1 VKQARHYFKG
11 CVRLCYMAN
20 LTTCLSL
27 VRIVLLSL
35 GFSFVNALTLLGLKY
50 KMTNSVRQSPYAL
63 AAFIAAHLLMLSGC
77 AAPPARHTAG
87 EPTEA
92 QLREEY
98 ARWASTRR
106 GNEYRTRHILV
117 STQEAATAVLQE
129 IKAGAPFAAVA
140 SRVSLDTGTKAKGG
154 DLGWVLP
161 SNFVAEFRVA
171 FRDSETGLYPQPVR
185 TPFGW
190 HVILVEEVRPV
201 RIAPFE
207 EMRSIIKTQMK
218 KARAAPDS
226 AAPLPSWTPEQ
237 WDALFATA
245 LHTAGGSAYVYS
257 EASYV
262 DLESANKA
270 SKLGLS
276 VETRAKQHRA
286 RNLIDVEPELRF
298 ALARLYQAD
307 EVSQPVVRMRPDGRQ
322 VWTVIQLERRED
334 VARLQYGAPFRT
346 DAAAWV
352 AKGLLPSPEQILKSP
367 EAKARIAYWRATS
380 VQLLASVSTNLSP
393 DVEYGNLGTPL
404 LDAIIRKDMAAANEL
419 VRRGANVNRCGVWGC
434 PLVMAAKMED
444 AAESMS
450 WVEWLLKNGAVSDGI
465 DSRGLDGLSSALTG
479 ACWRGHF
486 AVVQRLVQAGA
497 SLNGVPDSIVT
508 PLEAAAS
515 NANKSLVEWLIA
527 RGASVLPRPNPR
539 WFGVISLYSAAQQSK
554 NEAFIAWT
562 ERTILNA
569 AAGLPDYRFSVFF
582 EQEGRRIDV
591 DGKGIA
597 RLKSAPF
604 KMVFTLP
611 ESASNVQVGASLHAA
626 WLEEF
631 RATDL
636 RNAMFRAMASGA
648 LTDAS
653 QPDSQYLL
661 LSRPCKAG
669 ANMDRG
675 CDGAH
680 MSLYVN
686 VSDRNDF
693 HERRTA
699 GGKAYVRAV
708 TQLLDFVENKSEIV
722 PVQRLA
728 GQTLYLIMGI
738 PLSLGG
744 PTGERFVQPRMVS
757 VQFTR

>member
-1 VKQARHYFKG
+1 MRH
-11 CVRLCYMAN
+11 MAN

-35 GFSFVNALTLLGLKY
+35 GFSFGNALTLLGLKY
-50 KMTNSVRQSPYAL
+50 KMTNSVHQSPYAL

-77 AAPPARHTAG
+77 AAPPARTAVY

-92 QLREEY
+92 ELQDEY
-98 ARWASTRR
+98 ARWASNRR
-106 GNEYRTRHILV
+106 GNEYRTRHILLP
-117 STQEAATAVLQE
+117 TQEEAAAALQE

-161 SNFVAEFRVA
+161 SGFVSEFRVA
-171 FRDSETGLYPQPVR
+171 FRDSETGLHPKPVR

-207 EMRSIIKTQMK
+207 EMRSVIATQIK
-218 KARAAPDS
+218 KARTSSESVAS
-226 AAPLPSWTPEQ
+226 LPAWTPEQ
-237 WDALFATA
+237 WDALYATA
-245 LHTAGGSAYVYS
+245 LHTAGGSTYVYT

-276 VETRAKQHRA
+276 VETRAKEHRA

-307 EVSQPVVRMRPDGRQ
+307 EVSLPVVRIRPDGRQ
-322 VWTVIQLERRED
+322 FWTVVQLDRRTN
-334 VARLQYGAPFRT
+334 VTRLQYGAPFRT

-367 EAKARIAYWRATS
+367 EAIARIAYWQATS
-380 VQLLASVSTNLSP
+380 LQLLASVDTNLSP
-393 DVEYGNLGTPL
+393 DVEYGSLGTPL
-404 LDAIIRKDMAAANEL
+404 LDAITRKDMAAANEL

-434 PLVMAAKMED
+434 PLAMAAKMED
-444 AAESMS
+444 ATESLA

-465 DSRGLDGLSSALTG
+465 DSRGLDVLSTALTG

-486 AVVQRLVQAGA
+486 AVVQRLVKAGA
-497 SLNGVPDSIVT
+497 SLNGVRDSIVT

-554 NEAFIAWT
+554 NEAFIAWS
-562 ERTILNA
+562 ERTMLSA
-569 AAGLPDYRFSVFF
+569 AATLPDYRFNMFF

-591 DGKGIA
+591 DGKGIV
-597 RLKSAPF
+597 RLKPAPF

-611 ESASNVQVGASLHAA
+611 DSASNVQVGASLQAA
-626 WLEEF
+626 WLDEF

-653 QPDSQYLL
+653 QQDSQYLL
-661 LSRPCKAG
+661 LSRPCQAG
-669 ANMDRG
+669 ANMDQG

-680 MSLYVN
+680 MSLNVN

-693 HERRTA
+693 HERRTS

-708 TQLLDFVENKSEIV
+708 SELLDVVENKSETV

-728 GQTLYLIMGI
+728 GQTLYIVMGI
-738 PLSLGG
+738 PLSMGG
-744 PTGERFVQPRMVS
+744 PTGERFVQPRIVS
-757 VQFTR
+757 VQFAR